1 MKQQHKKYGRLIKIL
16 ALGLFSLLTLAVLL
30 IFFLTLPPGENL
42 LKDYL
47 QTLLKDTLL
56 QEVTIGHLETNLFS
70 RLQLREIKIF
80 DDPEASSVPR
90 LHIHRLEIE
99 YRLLP
104 LWHKELRVTS
114 VLIDSVE
121 VTLHRDSLGRF
132 NITLLDSILTIPAA
146 PADTGSK
153 EAGFTI
159 NLESLTLQ
167 NLSGIYIDDAL
178 KTTVNINS
186 MNCRGKQE
194 KTNRYHYEIAL
205 DSMDIIY
212 DSVPVVI
219 AQLTAGGYLDENS
232 FSLDS
237 LWTQLEGLILKVDA
251 AMATG
256 EPYGLRAD
264 IHLTGDPE
272 RLFRKI
278 NHFNTAPPLK
288 AGSELNLN
296 ISLRGNLDTP
306 ELALNLYPFIIYVDN
321 LEVQNHVFSA
331 RWFADT
337 LWLDT
342 LEIQAFGGLIT
353 GSGNY
358 VMDSISSRAGLV
370 IKDVDLASIWS
381 WWHRCES
388 PYRGKID
395 GAVALMGQGK
405 KLENWEF
412 TAGFKTRRLKYK
424 GQTLPDFYSVCD
436 LKNNHAALNIH
447 QENFEIKSNVI
458 IRDDSL
464 EGIFTADIR
473 KIQPLAEFLNIPDL
487 DGVLLAKGTL
497 SGSLSSPAIQA
508 DFYGKEIK
516 YLNFPV
522 DSLRADISYR
532 DSILQIKQ
540 LTVAGALDHID
551 STRIFLGLDSL
562 SGGFFYTGHLKGNL
576 DDLNGGFDLKLFQ
589 PCYKEYG
596 LDSGAIHLTVEPGH
610 LLLNKTSLHR
620 GATQLV
626 LDGHYDFEKSEGSLK
641 TEIFIGHF
649 DAGDSV
655 STPRQSDSTTEEKTA
670 ITFGGV
676 ISTRFNLADTANLV
690 VTMQGEKIK
699 LGSLT
704 PLLAAP
710 SDFDGDM
717 DIKLNFTGRLAEP
730 SASLEISVA
739 DPRYDEVKLDSLSA
753 RLELANDTLR
763 LMEFKIF
770 GERHALSAEA
780 SVHLY
785 HDTLGVYSLA
795 DHSRIKGSLKIP
807 ELNLTSLDPFWDENL
822 KLTGLGTLDL
832 KWDGTILS
840 PCFDGRLA
848 VENSTAIL
856 NKGSDTLTGIELK
869 GTIRDSVITIEQ
881 AQAIV
886 LKNQLQLTG
895 TAVVSEWKSLQTDMN
910 LTIGDVSGLWG
921 RGLVSPD
928 TLNFEGGI
936 DHLNLSLLQPFV
948 PRLARLSGELNS
960 RINLSG
966 NMTAPKINGYINVD
980 SLLVQPDQLQAPFR
994 NGIARLRF
1002 DRSRIEVDSLFMQ
1015 FNDGSFYVNGY
1026 LVFEDTTIKDIN
1038 LSLAAD
1044 NIVYTVPK
1052 EYQVNIRTVRLNYRK
1067 PNDYFLLGGDIE
1079 LGESRLLTNFKP
1091 QSILPWA
1098 QKLESP
1104 SKELPDILQQTR
1116 MDIRLRESNQL
1127 WIDNNLARLRLH
1139 SELGVIGSL
1148 AQPNFSGRVN
1158 VEEGYLLY
1166 LDRQFK
1172 IQQGFIFFSDPL
1184 RFNPEINLKAEARV
1198 TSYQAM
1204 AATPYTITFAA
1215 EGLLDELAVRLYSEP
1230 PLDKSDIVSLLT
1242 LGATRSQLTGK
1253 DSEGKSETR
1262 NILIERAQVLS
1273 SQKVSG
1279 FVSRKVETFLGLD
1292 QVSVEGNLFS
1302 FNKSWGPQLLASKKI
1317 SDRVEM
1323 TYTTTVGY
1331 MNEQSIRLDYRLSRR
1346 FLLMGQ
1352 TDRRGRS
1359 GLDLKYRLRFK

>member
-16 ALGLFSLLTLAVLL
+16 ALSLFSLLTLAVLF
-30 IFFLTLPPGENL
+30 IFFMTLPPGENL

-47 QTLLKDTLL
+47 QSLLKDTLR

-80 DDPEASSVPR
+80 DDPEASSGPR

-99 YRLLP
+99 YRLPP

-121 VTLHRDSLGRF
+121 VALHRDSLGRF
-132 NITLLDSILTIPAA
+132 NIMLLDSILAASAA

-159 NLESLTLQ
+159 NLESFTMQ
-167 NLSGIYIDDAL
+167 NLSGHYIDDLL
-178 KTTVNINS
+178 KTAVNVNS
-186 MNCRGKQE
+186 ISCRGKQE
-194 KTNRYHYEIAL
+194 ETNRYHYEIAL

-212 DSVPVVI
+212 DSVPVMI
-219 AQLTAGGYLDENS
+219 AQLKAGGYLDENS
-232 FSLDS
+232 FSLES
-237 LWTQLEGLILKVDA
+237 FWTRLEGLILKADA

-264 IHLTGDPE
+264 IQLTGDPE

-278 NHFNTAPPLK
+278 NHFYTAPPLK
-288 AGSELNLN
+288 AGSELTLN
-296 ISLRGNLDTP
+296 ISLRGDLDTP
-306 ELALNLYPFIIYVDN
+306 ELALNLYPFIIFVDN

-331 RWFADT
+331 RWYADT

-358 VMDSISSRAGLV
+358 VMDSISSRTGLV
-370 IKDVDLASIWS
+370 IKNIDLASIWS
-381 WWHRCES
+381 WWHNCES
-388 PYRGKID
+388 PYQGKID
-395 GAVALMGQGK
+395 GAVALTGQGRMI
-405 KLENWEF
+405 ENWQF
-412 TAGFKTRRLKYK
+412 TAGFKTRLLKYK

-436 LKNNHAALNIH
+436 FKNNHADLNIH
-447 QENFEIKSNVI
+447 QENFEIKSDVT

-464 EGIFTADIR
+464 QGSFTADIR

-487 DGVLLAKGTL
+487 DGLLLAEGTL

-508 DFYGKEIK
+508 DIHGHEIK

-522 DSLRADISYR
+522 DSLRAEISYR

-562 SGGFFYTGHLKGNL
+562 SGGFTYTGHLKGNP
-576 DDLNGGFDLKLFQ
+576 DNLNGGFDLKLFQ
-589 PCYKEYG
+589 PRYKEYG
-596 LDSGAIHLTVEPGH
+596 LDSGAVHLTIEPGH
-610 LLLNKTSLHR
+610 LFLNKTSLHR
-620 GATQLV
+620 GSSHLAF
-626 LDGHYDFEKSEGSLK
+626 DGHYDFEKSEGSLE
-641 TEIFIGHF
+641 TEIFIGPF
-649 DAGDSV
+649 YAGDTV
-655 STPRQSDSTTEEKTA
+655 STPWLSGSTTKEETA
-670 ITFGGV
+670 ITSGGV

-690 VTMQGEKIK
+690 VTMQGKKIK
-699 LGSLT
+699 LGSLS

-710 SDFDGDM
+710 SDFDGDL
-717 DIKLNFTGRLAEP
+717 DLKLNFTGRLAEP
-730 SASLEISVA
+730 SASLEISVT
-739 DPRYDEVKLDSLSA
+739 DPYYDEVKLDSLSA
-753 RLELANDTLR
+753 RLELANDILR
-763 LMEFKIF
+763 LMEFKTF
-770 GERHALSAEA
+770 GEHHSLSAEA
-780 SVHLY
+780 MVHLH
-785 HDTLGVYSLA
+785 HDTLGDYSLSE
-795 DHSRIKGSLKIP
+795 HSRFEGSLNISK
-807 ELNLTSLDPFWDENL
+807 LDLASLDPFWDENL
-822 KLTGLGTLDL
+822 KLSGLGTLDL
-832 KWDGTILS
+832 RWDGTILY

-848 VENSTAIL
+848 IENSTAIL
-856 NKGSDTLTGIELK
+856 NKGNDTLTGIEVK

-881 AQAIV
+881 ARATV

-895 TAVVSEWKSLQTDMN
+895 TAVVSEWKSLKTDMN
-910 LTIGDVSGLWG
+910 LTIGDVGGLWG
-921 RGLVSPD
+921 RGILSPD
-928 TLNFEGGI
+928 TLNFESGI

-948 PRLARLSGELNS
+948 PRLSRLSGELNS

-966 NMTAPKINGYINVD
+966 NMTAPRINGFINVD
-980 SLLVQPDQLQAPFR
+980 SLLFQPDQLQAPFR

-1002 DRSRIEVDSLFMQ
+1002 DRSRIEVDSLLMQ
-1015 FNDGSFYVNGY
+1015 FNDGSIYLNGY

-1044 NIVYTVPK
+1044 NIVYTVPR
-1052 EYQVNIRTVRLNYRK
+1052 EYQLNVRTARLNYRK

-1104 SKELPDILQQTR
+1104 SPELPDVLQQTR

-1127 WIDNNLARLRLH
+1127 WIDNNLDRLRLH

-1148 AQPNFSGRVN
+1148 AQPNFSGRIN

-1215 EGLLDELAVRLYSEP
+1215 EGLLDELAIRLYSEP

-1242 LGATRSQLTGK
+1242 VGATRSQLTGK
-1253 DSEGKSETR
+1253 DSEGKSETK

-1279 FVSRKVETFLGLD
+1279 FVSRKVETSLNFAG
-1292 QVSVEGNLFS
+1292 
-1302 FNKSWGPQLLASKKI
+1302 
-1317 SDRVEM
+1317 
-1323 TYTTTVGY
+1323 
-1331 MNEQSIRLDYRLSRR
+1331 
-1346 FLLMGQ
+1346 
-1352 TDRRGRS
+1352 
-1359 GLDLKYRLRFK
+1359 